1 MARRSKQTI
10 QKRQKERARMEK
22 KKRKDV
28 RRVEL
33 KEIRADAPPRPEGAE
48 DPDIAHIK
56 PGPQPLPPEFTGAL
70 EPEPGLDPESEE
82 EEES

>member
-22 KKRKDV
+22 KKRKEA
-28 RRVEL
+28 RRIEL
-33 KEIRADAPPRPEGAE
+33 KELRAEAPPRAEGAE

-56 PGPQPLPPEFTGAL
+56 PGPQPLPPEFASSL
-70 EPEPGLDPESEE
+70 EPEPEPDLESGE

>member
-22 KKRKDV
+22 KKRKEA
-28 RRVEL
+28 RRIEL
-33 KEIRADAPPRPEGAE
+33 KERRAEAPPRPEGAE

-56 PGPQPLPPEFTGAL
+56 PGPQPLPPEFTSSL
-70 EPEPGLDPESEE
+70 EPEPEEESSEE
-82 EEES
+82 EES